1 MGANLILYGP
11 PGTGKT
17 YNTVIY
23 AMSIITGRPVREVAR
38 DNYDRLL
45 EQYSLLKNEY
55 GQIQFTTFH
64 QSYGYEEF
72 VEGIKPIFLQVMNEK
87 GERTRKEEMIYKVD
101 PGAFRKFCMEANMQ
115 PDEKFVFII
124 DEINRG
130 NISKIF
136 GELITLIEPS
146 KRVGQIEET
155 TVNLAYSQEHFGVPD
170 NIYILGTMNTADRSI
185 AMLDTALRRRF
196 DFIEMLPNP
205 QLFKGITVE
214 GVDICELLTIMNK
227 RVEILL
233 DRDHTIGHAYF
244 MSLRSRPLLGVLAH
258 IFKNSIIPL
267 LQEYFYDD
275 YEKMRLVL
283 GDNNKPPEEQFI
295 VSTPIDYNA
304 IFGGAKDLYLEN
316 DEIYSVNNAAFTN
329 IESYKKIF

>member
-1 MGANLILYGP
+1 MGANIILYGP

-17 YNTVIY
+17 YNTVTY
-23 AMSIITGRPVREVAR
+23 AISLITGRPIR
-38 DNYDRLL
+38 DVMQENYDTLL
-45 EQYSLLKNEY
+45 EQYSLLKNQY
-55 GQIQFTTFH
+55 GQIEFTTFH
-64 QSYGYEEF
+64 QSFGYEEF
-72 VEGIKPIFLQVMNEK
+72 VEGIKPVFLQVMNEK
-87 GERTRKEEMIYKVD
+87 GERTRKEEMVYRVD
-101 PGAFRKFCMEANMQ
+101 QGIFRKFCTEAEQN
-115 PDEKFVFII
+115 PDEKYIFII

-146 KRVGQIEET
+146 KRVGQAEAT
-155 TVNLAYSQEHFGVPD
+155 TVKLAYSQEAFGVPD

-196 DFIEMLPNP
+196 SFIEMLPNP
-205 QLFKGITVE
+205 HIFDGVSVE
-214 GVDICELLTIMNK
+214 GIDIAKLMTIINK

-244 MSLRSRPLLGVLAH
+244 MPLMTRATLPVLAN

-283 GDNNKPPEEQFI
+283 GDQQKPVSEQFI
-295 VSTPIDYNA
+295 TNSSINYEQV
-304 IFGGAKDLYLEN
+304 FGGAKDLYLEN
-316 DEIYSVNNAAFTN
+316 DEIYSINSAAFGN
-329 IESYKKIF
+329 INSYFKIF